1 MRRSYWQQPSGANAM
16 AFGQPH
22 THRRHASIHDAYPR
36 RPLPGGGDGGNYG
49 SMEARVARLEEDMK
63 EIKADLKGI
72 RGDLQYLRG
81 KVDSLPSTMHLLG
94 FVIAVL
100 GIAGLAKYFAP

>member
-1 MRRSYWQQPSGANAM
+1 MASDGSFIDSG
-16 AFGQPH
+16 
-22 THRRHASIHDAYPR
+22 SKV
-36 RPLPGGGDGGNYG
+36 RPLRPGYPLPPGGDGPTFDD
-49 SMEARVARLEEDMK
+49 MEARVSRLEDDMK

-81 KVDSLPSTMHLLG
+81 KVDSLPTTLQLLG

-100 GIAGLAKYFAP
+100 AIAGLSKYLAP